1 MSTPALG
8 EGVTGCLR
16 ILEPG
21 FAATLQDCG
30 RVGYQRFGV
39 PVSGALDAISLEIA
53 NALVANAPCTGAI
66 EILGTGLSFE
76 VEAES
81 VTLALAGTAAPLT
94 LETGKG
100 SVRVSP
106 FRSIIARRGDIVKI
120 PPPKGGAVCYLAV
133 AGGFDIPPALGS
145 VSTYRRAKLGGYR
158 GRALMASDRLPLR
171 FDACERPLV
180 FLDFNIKAP
189 AVLQTVRGP
198 NAEYFTASAFR
209 TFYSATYSVA
219 PASDRMGLRLMGP
232 QLERATPG
240 ELPSQGTTG
249 GGIQVP
255 SGGHPILLLADRQ
268 TTGGYPRIATVI
280 GACIAAAGRL
290 TPGMEIRFE
299 EVTREEAVRLLRAQR
314 DWLASLPSLLQPA
327 PATALSPER
336 LLSQN
341 LIDGVTAGSLGE
353 G

>member
-1 MSTPALG
+1 MTA
-8 EGVTGCLR
+8 CLR

-21 FAATLQDCG
+21 FAATIQDCG

-53 NALVANAPCTGAI
+53 NVLVGNAPCAGAI
-66 EILGTGLSFE
+66 ELLRTGLSFE

-81 VTLALAGTAAPLT
+81 VTLALAGTAAPLSV
-94 LETGKG
+94 ETGKA
-100 SVRVSP
+100 SVRVPP
-106 FRSIIARRGDIVKI
+106 FRSMIAWRGDILKI
-120 PPPKGGAVCYLAV
+120 PPPNGGAVCYLAV
-133 AGGFDIPPALGS
+133 GGGFDIPRSLGS
-145 VSTYRRAKLGGYR
+145 VSTYRRAQLGGYR
-158 GRALMASDRLPLR
+158 GRALAAGDRLPLR
-171 FDACERPLV
+171 LDACERPIV
-180 FLDFNIKAP
+180 FLDLNIKAP

-219 PASDRMGLRLMGP
+219 PASDRMGLRLAGLP
-232 QLERATPG
+232 LERSIQG
-240 ELPSQGTTG
+240 ELPSQGTTA

-268 TTGGYPRIATVI
+268 TTGGYPRIATLI
-280 GACIAAAGRL
+280 GACIAGAGRL
-290 TPGMEIRFE
+290 TPGMEVRFE
-299 EVTREEAVRLLRAQR
+299 EVTRDKAVRLLRAQR
-314 DWLASLPSLLQPA
+314 EWLGSLPSLLQPA
-327 PATALSPER
+327 PATALSTER
-336 LLSQN
+336 LLSEN